1 MERPG
6 ALMYIAVIA
15 LLSFSSFFAAAEVS
29 ITAFN
34 RLRMKKQAGD
44 GSIRAKKVL
53 DTADNYESAISTI
66 LIGVNIAAVGSTT
79 IATIIATSLMGEIG
93 AVISAVLMTFIALF
107 FCDIIPKTYAKQN
120 ADTLSLKIVPPL
132 RLIML
137 LLSPLTFLFT
147 KLNTLFVRETSDQGP
162 SVTQDELKYII
173 DSIEEEGVIKERERE
188 LIQSALDFDAITS
201 RDVATPR
208 VNIVALDIESSRDE
222 ITKTI
227 LEEGFSRIPVYEA
240 SVDNIIGILYAKE
253 YLCQIIQGEIPNL
266 RNLIKDPYFI
276 HTRMKISLLMQNF
289 KARKINLAVVL
300 DEYGGTIGIVTM
312 EDLLEQ
318 LVGDLWDEDEE
329 IPEGLIRL
337 DSSYYE
343 VSGEYDIIE
352 MFADLGIEG
361 VEDQPEHYT
370 VSGWAIHQLGYI
382 PENGESFEYSEMRF
396 RILEMDGQR
405 VNKLSVE
412 KLLDNI

>member
-1 MERPG
+1 
-6 ALMYIAVIA
+6 MYIAVIA

-107 FCDIIPKTYAKQN
+107 FCDINPKTYAKQN